1 MCAKCVRNLFGI
13 MKTLDKIVAERLVA
27 LKAIKLQ
34 PISPFKWGNGWNSPI
49 YCDDRRSL
57 SYPKER
63 DFIKLELSRIVVEQ
77 FPEADV
83 IAGVA
88 TNAIAHGVLVAHQLS
103 LPFIYVH
110 PEPKDHGLENQI
122 EGDLRPKQ
130 KVIIIENQV
139 AIGDSVVK
147 VTEALRSNGCQVLG
161 VVTILDY
168 ELEIGRQ
175 ALREAGVTLVP
186 LTSFSTVLETAKQM
200 HYITKQDVDMLN
212 EWHADPANWKKQ
224 DVRAKIRK

>member
-1 MCAKCVRNLFGI
+1 
-13 MKTLDKIVAERLVA
+13 MKTLEKIVAERLVG

-63 DFIKLELSRIVVEQ
+63 DFLKLELSRIVAEQ
-77 FPEADV
+77 FPETDV
-83 IAGVA
+83 IAGIA

-103 LPFIYVH
+103 LPFVYVY
-110 PEPKDHGLENQI
+110 PSPKDHGLENQI

-130 KVIIIENQV
+130 NVVVIENQV
-139 AIGDSVVK
+139 AIADVSLK
-147 VTEALRSNGCQVLG
+147 VIEALRNNGCNVLG

-168 ELEIGRQ
+168 ELEIGHKG
-175 ALREAGVTLVP
+175 LKKAGVPLVP
-186 LTSFSTVLETAKQM
+186 LTNFSSVIETAAEMK
-200 HYITKQDVDMLN
+200 YISEKDLQMLN
-212 EWHADPANWKKQ
+212 DWHKNPAKWKK
-224 DVRAKIRK
+224 

>member
-1 MCAKCVRNLFGI
+1 
-13 MKTLDKIVAERLVA
+13 MKTLEKIVAERLVA

-63 DFIKLELSRIVVEQ
+63 NFLKLELSRIIAEQ
-77 FPEADV
+77 FPETDV
-83 IAGVA
+83 IAGIA

-103 LPFIYVH
+103 LPFVYVY
-110 PEPKDHGLENQI
+110 PSPKDHGLENQI

-130 KVIIIENQV
+130 NVVVIENQV
-139 AIGDSVVK
+139 AIADVSLK
-147 VTEALRSNGCQVLG
+147 VIEALRNNGCNVLG

-168 ELEIGRQ
+168 ELEVGHKV
-175 ALREAGVTLVP
+175 LKKAGVPLVS
-186 LTSFSTVLETAKQM
+186 LTNFTSVIETAAEMKC
-200 HYITKQDVDMLN
+200 ISKQDLKMLN
-212 EWHADPANWKKQ
+212 EWHTNPAKWKK
-224 DVRAKIRK
+224 

>member
-1 MCAKCVRNLFGI
+1 
-13 MKTLDKIVAERLVA
+13 MKTLEKIVAERLVA

-63 DFIKLELSRIVVEQ
+63 DFLKLELSRIVAEQ
-77 FPEADV
+77 FPETDV
-83 IAGVA
+83 IAGIA

-103 LPFIYVH
+103 LPFVYVY
-110 PEPKDHGLENQI
+110 PSPKDHGLENQI

-130 KVIIIENQV
+130 NVVVIENQV
-139 AIGDSVVK
+139 AIADVSYK
-147 VTEALRSNGCQVLG
+147 VIEALRNNGCNVLG

-168 ELEIGRQ
+168 ELEVGHK
-175 ALREAGVTLVP
+175 LLKKAGVPLVP
-186 LTSFSTVLETAKQM
+186 LTNFSSVIETAAEMKCISKKDLQ
-200 HYITKQDVDMLN
+200 MLN
-212 EWHADPANWKKQ
+212 EWHKNPAKWKK
-224 DVRAKIRK
+224 

>member
-1 MCAKCVRNLFGI
+1 
-13 MKTLDKIVAERLVA
+13 MKTLEKIVAERLVG

-63 DFIKLELSRIVVEQ
+63 DFIKLELSRIVAEQ
-77 FPEADV
+77 FPETDV
-83 IAGVA
+83 IAGIA

-103 LPFIYVH
+103 LPFIYVY
-110 PEPKDHGLENQI
+110 PSPKDHGLENQI

-130 KVIIIENQV
+130 NVVVIENQV
-139 AIGDSVVK
+139 AIADVSLK
-147 VTEALRSNGCQVLG
+147 VIEALRNNGCNVLG

-168 ELEIGRQ
+168 ELEIGHKV
-175 ALREAGVTLVP
+175 LKKAGVPLVP
-186 LTSFSTVLETAKQM
+186 LTNFSSVIETAAEMKCISKKDLQ
-200 HYITKQDVDMLN
+200 MLN
-212 EWHADPANWKKQ
+212 DWHKNPAKWKK
-224 DVRAKIRK
+224 

>member
-1 MCAKCVRNLFGI
+1 
-13 MKTLDKIVAERLVA
+13 MKTLEKIVAERLVG

-63 DFIKLELSRIVVEQ
+63 DFIKLELSRIVAEQ
-77 FPEADV
+77 FPETDV
-83 IAGVA
+83 IAGIA

-103 LPFIYVH
+103 LPFVYVY
-110 PEPKDHGLENQI
+110 PSPKDHGLENQI

-130 KVIIIENQV
+130 NVVVIENQV
-139 AIGDSVVK
+139 AIADVSLK
-147 VTEALRSNGCQVLG
+147 VIEALRNNGCNVLG

-168 ELEIGRQ
+168 ELEIGHKV
-175 ALREAGVTLVP
+175 LKKAGVPLVP
-186 LTSFSTVLETAKQM
+186 LTNFSSVIETAAEMKCISKKDLQ
-200 HYITKQDVDMLN
+200 MLN
-212 EWHADPANWKKQ
+212 DWHKNPAKWKK
-224 DVRAKIRK
+224 

>member
-1 MCAKCVRNLFGI
+1 
-13 MKTLDKIVAERLVA
+13 MKTLEKIVAERLVG

-63 DFIKLELSRIVVEQ
+63 DFLKLEMSRIVAEQ
-77 FPEADV
+77 FPETDV
-83 IAGVA
+83 IAGIA

-103 LPFIYVH
+103 LPFVYVY
-110 PEPKDHGLENQI
+110 PSPKDHGLENQI

-130 KVIIIENQV
+130 NVVVIENQV
-139 AIGDSVVK
+139 AIADVSLK
-147 VTEALRSNGCQVLG
+147 VIEALRNNGCNVLG

-168 ELEIGRQ
+168 ELEIGHKV
-175 ALREAGVTLVP
+175 LKKAGVPLVP
-186 LTSFSTVLETAKQM
+186 LTNFSSVIETAAEMKYISKKDLQM
-200 HYITKQDVDMLN
+200 PND
-212 EWHADPANWKKQ
+212 WHKNPSKWKK
-224 DVRAKIRK
+224 

>member
-1 MCAKCVRNLFGI
+1 
-13 MKTLDKIVAERLVA
+13 MKTLEKIVAERLVG

-63 DFIKLELSRIVVEQ
+63 DFLKLELSRIVAEQ
-77 FPEADV
+77 FPETDV
-83 IAGVA
+83 IAGIA

-103 LPFIYVH
+103 LPFVYVY
-110 PEPKDHGLENQI
+110 PSPKDHGLENQI

-130 KVIIIENQV
+130 NVVVIENQV
-139 AIGDSVVK
+139 AIADVSLK
-147 VTEALRSNGCQVLG
+147 VIEALRNNGCNVLG

-168 ELEIGRQ
+168 ELEIGHKV
-175 ALREAGVTLVP
+175 LKKAGVPLVP
-186 LTSFSTVLETAKQM
+186 LTNFSSVIETAAEMK
-200 HYITKQDVDMLN
+200 YISKKDLQMLN
-212 EWHADPANWKKQ
+212 DWHKNPSKWKK
-224 DVRAKIRK
+224 